1 MIDSIPQNGTQWRP
15 FTGPATVVRV
25 TLPFWTE
32 EIAQSIRVVVR
43 MADECVR
50 AEVQT
55 ISVLQIGD
63 VHFPDSRDKR
73 LLDLKDKSM
82 DALVA
87 NAAPRTLTKVVRT
100 LAKIISQ
107 ERISALL
114 LCGDLTTAGDLP
126 NYSECV
132 KYLVEVL
139 RLNSTDKNN
148 VHVVPGN
155 HDVSRTLCTD
165 RGALNPQKFAPLQT
179 AWTDNYE
186 DIIVTQGVRGSEVNE
201 DSRSV
206 RIMSLNSCIGCG
218 EWRMLPENIR
228 EELSEVLTAL
238 RNRDPK
244 AAFAIEGQ
252 QLDTPMFDN
261 DDIEELHSQIKSL
274 DSHIIPVVLAHHN
287 LLPQQL
293 LRVELYTELINSGQL
308 RSALSSIGRPIVYCH
323 GHIHKDPIESISDGS
338 VRNSQLI
345 CVSAPLLEDGFN
357 ELKFYFS
364 RTNAPLGLEVIGYRL
379 DTNGTICDSS
389 RRRIPFV
396 NRAKFLTS
404 ELECLRG
411 CLTGDRMRFGEL
423 QKTMGS
429 ANSIGVDDA
438 NLAELLHEAEWLG
451 MLEIDNMNEK
461 PQYWIVRRRWA

>member
-1 MIDSIPQNGTQWRP
+1 MIDSIPQNETQWRP

-43 MADECVR
+43 MACEYVR
-50 AEVQT
+50 ATVQT

-87 NAAPRTLTKVVRT
+87 NAAPHTLTKVVRA
-100 LAKIISQ
+100 LAKIISH
-107 ERISALL
+107 EPISALL

-126 NYSECV
+126 NYSDCV
-132 KYLVEVL
+132 KYLVDVL
-139 RLNSTDKNN
+139 RLDSADKNN

-155 HDVSRTLCTD
+155 HDVSRALCTD
-165 RGALNPQKFAPLQT
+165 KGALNRQKFAPLQS
-179 AWTDNYE
+179 AWMENY
-186 DIIVTQGVRGSEVNE
+186 DDVIVTQGVRGSDVS
-201 DSRSV
+201 DSSRSV
-206 RIMSLNSCIGCG
+206 RIMSLNSCVGCG

-228 EELSEVLTAL
+228 NELGEVLAGL
-238 RNRDPK
+238 RSKDPK

-261 DDIEELHSQIKSL
+261 DDIEELHGQIKSL
-274 DSHIIPVVLAHHN
+274 DSHVIPVVLAHHN

-323 GHIHKDPIESISDGS
+323 GHIHTDPIETIIDGS

-345 CVSAPLLEDGFN
+345 CVSAPLLEAGFN

-364 RTNAPLGLEVIGYRL
+364 RTDAPIGLEIIGYRL
-379 DTNGTICDSS
+379 DTNGTIRDSI
-389 RRRIPFV
+389 RRRIPFA

-411 CLTGDRMRFGEL
+411 CLTVDRTRFSEL
-423 QKTMGS
+423 QNTMNL
-429 ANSIGVDDA
+429 ANPGEVDAA
-438 NLAELLHEAEWLG
+438 NLVELLHEAEWLG

-461 PQYWIVRRRWA
+461 PQYWIIRRRWA

>member
-1 MIDSIPQNGTQWRP
+1 
-15 FTGPATVVRV
+15 
-25 TLPFWTE
+25 
-32 EIAQSIRVVVR
+32 
-43 MADECVR
+43 
-50 AEVQT
+50 
-55 ISVLQIGD
+55 
-63 VHFPDSRDKR
+63 
-73 LLDLKDKSM
+73 
-82 DALVA
+82 
-87 NAAPRTLTKVVRT
+87 
-100 LAKIISQ
+100 
-107 ERISALL
+107 
-114 LCGDLTTAGDLP
+114 
-126 NYSECV
+126 
-132 KYLVEVL
+132 
-139 RLNSTDKNN
+139 
-148 VHVVPGN
+148 
-155 HDVSRTLCTD
+155 
-165 RGALNPQKFAPLQT
+165 
-179 AWTDNYE
+179 
-186 DIIVTQGVRGSEVNE
+186 
-201 DSRSV
+201 
-206 RIMSLNSCIGCG
+206 
-218 EWRMLPENIR
+218 MLPENIR